1 MKMKEIL
8 SKTLLTKTAIAG
20 YDYCINP
27 YVGCGHGCRYCYA
40 SFMRRFTNHQE
51 PWGEFIDIKVNA
63 PQILER
69 ELQRA
74 KRGVVAIST
83 VTDPY
88 QPIEREYRIT
98 RKCLELLLR
107 YHYPVNIL
115 TRSTLCLR
123 DVDLFKEFKEIEVGI
138 TITTHDEGLRR
149 LFEPR
154 SPSIF
159 ERVRTL
165 EILSREGIKTYV
177 FIGPILPTNPVE
189 LVRMLDGL
197 VEEVFIDRMNYTF
210 KVASLYRK
218 ARLERYLE
226 DDYFHQVGLEL
237 KRRFEE
243 KGISVTMC
251 Y

>member
-1 MKMKEIL
+1 
-8 SKTLLTKTAIAG
+8 
-20 YDYCINP
+20 
-27 YVGCGHGCRYCYA
+27 
-40 SFMRRFTNHQE
+40 MRRFTNHRE

-74 KRGVVAIST
+74 KRGVVALST

-107 YHYPVNIL
+107 YQYSINLL
-115 TRSTLCLR
+115 TRSPLCLR
-123 DVDLFKEFKEIEVGI
+123 DMDLFKEFKEIEVGL

-149 LFEPR
+149 IFEPR

-177 FIGPILPTNPVE
+177 FIGPILPMNPIE

-197 VEEVFIDRMNYTF
+197 VEEVFIDRMNYPF

-218 ARLERYLE
+218 AQLERYLE

-243 KGISVTMC
+243 KGIWVTMC